1 MMVFDRHEEVIEQ
14 LDDHEDRIKY
24 LELSDTEIRADL
36 KNLTTAI
43 REMISWMK
51 IFFFGCLGGAVAFVI
66 WYIQSL

>member
-1 MMVFDRHEEVIEQ
+1 MPCDRHEEVIEQ

-36 KNLTTAI
+36 KNLTSAI

-51 IFFFGCLGGAVAFVI
+51 IFFFGVLGGAVAFVI